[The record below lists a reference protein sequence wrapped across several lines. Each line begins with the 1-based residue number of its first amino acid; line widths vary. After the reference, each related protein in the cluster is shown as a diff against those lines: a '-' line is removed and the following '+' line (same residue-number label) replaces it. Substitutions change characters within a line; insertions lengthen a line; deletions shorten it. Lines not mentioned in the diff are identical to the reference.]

1 MLILGIRLLIPVLFG
16 GDPRNV
22 AQKVVAYARGLED
35 GGVLSVCK
43 HFPGHGDTE
52 VDSHKA
58 LPVLNFDRAR
68 FGQH

>member
-1 MLILGIRLLIPVLFG
+1 M
-16 GDPRNV
+16 
-22 AQKVVAYARGLED
+22 VAYARGLED

-68 FGQH
+68 LDSIELFRLKRLLKQDWEV